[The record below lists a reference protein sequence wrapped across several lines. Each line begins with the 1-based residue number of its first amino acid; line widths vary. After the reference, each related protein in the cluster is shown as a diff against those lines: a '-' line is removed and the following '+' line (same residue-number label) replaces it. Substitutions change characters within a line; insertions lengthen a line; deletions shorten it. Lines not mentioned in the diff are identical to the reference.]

1 VQGVLELLLHDE
13 LESLDAVAFQVKRE
27 KMKGKK
33 LTDGKGHRLS
43 PLVPVDWKGETKW
56 VAIRAYPVM

>member
-33 LTDGKGHRLS
+33 QTDGKSHLLTS
-43 PLVPVDWKGETKW
+43 C
-56 VAIRAYPVM
+56 AS